1 MVSSYRSVMRLSLI
15 HISKERIR
23 CHEHG
28 LIKEFQKNWVLFL
41 MLIPLCV
48 FFLINSYLPMIGI
61 YFAFVNFNFSDG
73 LWAVS

>member
-1 MVSSYRSVMRLSLI
+1 MIKKWTWEMI
-15 HISKERIR
+15 ADT
-23 CHEHG
+23 

-61 YFAFVNFNFSDG
+61 YFAMERFVKKK
-73 LWAVS
+73 VCRV